1 MFFLL
6 NATRSTKGFRM
17 YIMSRITEGSGN
29 VWDGERITRGE
40 GSTVS
45 ALPLRRRVIARRAL
59 VKWSGSKLPFSTST
73 ATSSIC
79 DRILRRAGRG
89 CQTADS
95 SRAEGAAAPSLPSG
109 TGEVCEE
116 ETEVGRPLG
125 EAGATK

>member
-17 YIMSRITEGSGN
+17 YIMSRITDGRGKVWGGEG
-29 VWDGERITRGE
+29 ITRGE

-73 ATSSIC
+73 ATSSKCGRMI
-79 DRILRRAGRG
+79 RRGGPPCQPRDHHAPRGRLPLS
-89 CQTADS
+89 C
-95 SRAEGAAAPSLPSG
+95 PSG
-109 TGEVCEE
+109 TGKVREE
-116 ETEVGRPLG
+116 EPQVGGPL
-125 EAGATK
+125 